1 MLFRSQ
7 LEGYMVRDIDTQETL
22 LKFKTPYYLTTK
34 FIGRMSTANI
44 NFMYSNPNKFKENV
58 DEEYYQLVDL
68 ITSKIEKDKFLS
80 YENNSKI
87 EIVRDLIN
95 ESREDLENIA
105 FNLEK

>member
-1 MLFRSQ
+1 
-7 LEGYMVRDIDTQETL
+7 MVIL
-22 LKFKTPYYLTTK
+22 SF
-34 FIGRMSTANI
+34 ANI

-95 ESREDLENIA
+95 KSREDLENTT